1 MMIPEDITP
10 LYARLADLVDQAQ
23 SGRVGVGDFLS
34 PREAHYAE
42 LRLRSMGVRYLM
54 WGGYD
59 EAERKRVYILPDYM
73 ETECHASELDDYG
86 FECDICAVRIS
97 TDGYRRL
104 SHRDYMGSILGL
116 GVDRAVVGDI
126 LVYGENG
133 AQACV
138 FCTSAMSEFF
148 LAELCKVSR
157 EKARVEKITLSE
169 VEIPERRFVS
179 INDTVA
185 SPRLDCI
192 VGALCSLSREKARCA
207 VESGLVE
214 LDYECEERPDRT
226 VPTPCLVSVRGL
238 GKFRVLSVCD
248 KTKKGR
254 YRLSAEKFL

>member
-1 MMIPEDITP
+1 MIPEDIAP
-10 LYARLADLVDQAQ
+10 LYARLADLGDQAQ
-23 SGRVGVGDFLS
+23 SGYVGIGDFLS

-73 ETECHASELDDYG
+73 ETACHASELDDYG

-157 EKARVEKITLSE
+157 EKARALFEAKM
-169 VEIPERRFVS
+169 VEIEYEMADKPDRP
-179 INDTVA
+179 VA
-185 SPRLDCI
+185 AGEVI
-192 VGALCSLSREKARCA
+192 VIRGKGQFIIRSLS
-207 VESGLVE
+207 
-214 LDYECEERPDRT
+214 DQ
-226 VPTPCLVSVRGL
+226 
-238 GKFRVLSVCD
+238 
-248 KTKKGR
+248 TKKGR
-254 YRLSAEKFL
+254 YRLLADKYL